1 MTLLS
6 VIIPVYNAAPYLEA
20 CVSSLRALS
29 LQIELD
35 MELVLV
41 DDGSTDGSG
50 ELCDRLGDKVLH
62 QPNQGVSVARNAGI
76 SMATGDWLWFVD
88 ADDYVEPL
96 DLSVAQTE
104 TVMKPLCNAD
114 LVNLGFVWEENGK
127 VDSFGAYADEVPYNL
142 WRCMFRREH
151 VMKHHVRFTVGRK
164 YAEDQEF
171 IVRYLLSV
179 RACRVAAIP
188 QIRYH
193 YTLRPGSAMTRPGVR
208 QKKTFDTACVIFS
221 MWACAIVHL
230 HFPTWIWRETKRMLK
245 CVYVT
250 LKSR

>member
-1 MTLLS
+1 MTLS

-29 LQIELD
+29 LQIGLD

-41 DDGSTDGSG
+41 DDGSTDDSG

-104 TVMKPLCNAD
+104 TVMKPICNAD
-114 LVNLGFVWEENGK
+114 LVNLGFVWDENGK
-127 VDSFGAYADEVPYNL
+127 ADSFGAYASEVPYNL
-142 WRCMFRREH
+142 WRCMFRREQ
-151 VMKHHVRFTVGRK
+151 VMKHHVRFAIGRK

-179 RACRVAAIP
+179 QGCRVAAIP

-193 YTLRPGSAMTRPGVR
+193 YTLRPGSAMTRKGVKR
-208 QKKTFDTACVIFS
+208 KKVIDMVNVVLS
-221 MWACAIVHL
+221 MWACAIGHG
-230 HFPTWIWRETKRMLK
+230 HFPKWIWHETKRMIK
-245 CVYVT
+245 CAYVIV
-250 LKSR
+250 KK

>member
-1 MTLLS
+1 MTLS
-6 VIIPVYNAAPYLEA
+6 AIIPVYNAASYLEA

-29 LQIELD
+29 LQIGLD

-142 WRCMFRREH
+142 WRCMFSREQ
-151 VMKHHVRFTVGRK
+151 VMKHRVRFAIGRK

-179 RACRVAAIP
+179 QGCRVAAIP

-193 YTLRPGSAMTRPGVR
+193 YTLRPGSAMTRKGVKR
-208 QKKTFDTACVIFS
+208 KKVIDMVNVILS
-221 MWACAIVHL
+221 MWICAIGHG
-230 HFPTWIWRETKRMLK
+230 HFPNWIWHETKRMIK
-245 CVYVT
+245 CAYVIV
-250 LKSR
+250 KK

>member
-1 MTLLS
+1 MTLS

-104 TVMKPLCNAD
+104 TVMKPICNAD
-114 LVNLGFVWEENGK
+114 LVNLGFVWDENGK
-127 VDSFGAYADEVPYNL
+127 ADSFGAYASEVPYNL
-142 WRCMFRREH
+142 WRCMFRREQ
-151 VMKHHVRFTVGRK
+151 VMKHHVRFAIGRK

-179 RACRVAAIP
+179 QGCRVAAIP

-193 YTLRPGSAMTRPGVR
+193 YTLRPGSAMTRKGVKR
-208 QKKTFDTACVIFS
+208 KKVIDMVNVILS
-221 MWACAIVHL
+221 MWICAIGHG
-230 HFPTWIWRETKRMLK
+230 HFPNWIWHETKRMIK
-245 CVYVT
+245 CAYVIV
-250 LKSR
+250 KK

>member
-1 MTLLS
+1 MTLS

-29 LQIELD
+29 LQIGLD

-127 VDSFGAYADEVPYNL
+127 VDSFGAYTDEVPYNL
-142 WRCMFRREH
+142 WRCMFSREQ
-151 VMKHHVRFTVGRK
+151 VMKHRVRFAIGRK

-179 RACRVAAIP
+179 QGCRVAAIP

-193 YTLRPGSAMTRPGVR
+193 YTLRPGSAMTRKGVKR
-208 QKKTFDTACVIFS
+208 KKVIDMVNVVLS
-221 MWACAIVHL
+221 MWACAIGHG
-230 HFPTWIWRETKRMLK
+230 HFPKWIWHETKRMIK
-245 CVYVT
+245 CAYVIA
-250 LKSR
+250 KK

>member
-1 MTLLS
+1 MTLS

-88 ADDYVEPL
+88 ADDYVEPP

-114 LVNLGFVWEENGK
+114 FVNLGFVWDENGK
-127 VDSFGAYADEVPYNL
+127 ADSFGAYASEVPYNL
-142 WRCMFRREH
+142 WRCMFRREQ
-151 VMKHHVRFTVGRK
+151 VMKHHVRFAIGRK

-179 RACRVAAIP
+179 QGCRVAAIP

-193 YTLRPGSAMTRPGVR
+193 YTLRPGSAMTRKGVKR
-208 QKKTFDTACVIFS
+208 KKVIDMVNVILS
-221 MWACAIVHL
+221 MWICAIGHG
-230 HFPTWIWRETKRMLK
+230 HFPNWIWHETKRMIK
-245 CVYVT
+245 CAYVIV
-250 LKSR
+250 KK